1 MHIIQSFGKSQC
13 LQVSFLLPCLPINH
27 LTLNEYHQALVGN
40 VKSSASIH
48 QLLSCCNLR
57 VSSSTLRKRSSSV
70 QEIVASSSSPIWT
83 TFKRRV
89 FSGPPS
95 VYIYIHMFTRSFGV
109 RHAINLIVKHVEP
122 CWKWSPFLAA
132 PECALQKSTV
142 HRAWAE
148 PSVSLDWGD
157 FVVLNEFIKREKKTI
172 PKASSSD
179 FQFQRLWIWWKKFCT
194 IQSIVA

>member
-13 LQVSFLLPCLPINH
+13 LQVPFLLPCLPINH
-27 LTLNEYHQALVGN
+27 LTLNEHHQALVGN

-57 VSSSTLRKRSSSV
+57 VCQVQRWESDLLPSKKLWPLPHRLFGLRLSDECFRD
-70 QEIVASSSSPIWT
+70 PL
-83 TFKRRV
+83 
-89 FSGPPS
+89 
-95 VYIYIHMFTRSFGV
+95 FTRSFGV

-132 PECALQKSTV
+132 PECVLQKSTV

-157 FVVLNEFIKREKKTI
+157 FVVLNEFIKPEKKTI
-172 PKASSSD
+172 PKASSSE
-179 FQFQRLWIWWKKFCT
+179 
-194 IQSIVA
+194 